1 MVLSGWLCDDNNLLA
16 VFRKIRNFFVSF
28 SIKNSCQTTNV
39 STFPSIRWYSKWI
52 GVGPMAKMI
61 QIVSLSQIMW
71 RYNKS
76 NLSPKNIVYIRSFL
90 HQYLLESEYF
100 FAHAAMIVYVR
111 GSIYVLLRDSSK
123 KGSWRQGILRHN
135 NINTSQR
142 IIVVVLSFLRQI
154 ISERNCIFIHASI
167 VK

>member
-1 MVLSGWLCDDNNLLA
+1 MTTILA

-28 SIKNSCQTTNV
+28 SINSCQTTNV

-61 QIVSLSQIMW
+61 RIVSLSQIMW
-71 RYNKS
+71 RHDES
-76 NLSPKNIVYIRSFL
+76 NLSPKNIVYIQSFL
-90 HQYLLESEYF
+90 HQYLLESEYT

-111 GSIYVLLRDSSK
+111 GSIYVIVRDSSK
-123 KGSWRQGILRHN
+123 KGSWRQGIWRHDD
-135 NINTSQR
+135 INMSQR
-142 IIVVVLSFLRQI
+142 KIVVVSSFLRQI